1 MQQRRG
7 QHERKGGQRHGPIV
21 GEHSVTTVTPETPRA
36 STGRK
41 AAATIDRVNRR
52 RLALLAGLLALVALG
67 AVLGLRAASRQ
78 LEASL
83 RDALGPRASI
93 GAVRL
98 GLTGLEV
105 TDLRIRAAPGAWPSP
120 DELVARRVS
129 LRPSLA
135 NLWSSG
141 WHVGRIEVEDGYL
154 SMLRSRQGKL
164 RVLPALLEKPASAGA
179 QAGNAPHVRIA
190 QVVLRE
196 VAIDF
201 HDASVRQGVHKMR
214 FESLDASVGPL
225 AFPAFDEATDIDLQA
240 TLKGPQRNGRIG
252 IRGEFSIASL
262 DAKLKAAVQGV
273 DLVALQP
280 YLLKVNEGGVKR
292 GTLDLTLDATVKAK
306 RLHAP
311 GHVTLTGLELAS
323 GDGLLGTFGGVP
335 RQAVLAAMKRDGRIQ
350 VGFTLDGRIDDPAF
364 SINDNLATKLAGGLA
379 ETLGVSL
386 GGVVEGVGGVIK
398 GLLGR

>member
-1 MQQRRG
+1 MAG
-7 QHERKGGQRHGPIV
+7 IV
-21 GEHSVTTVTPETPRA
+21 GEPGVNAVTATTPHA
-36 STGRK
+36 SAGGR

-52 RLALLAGLLALVALG
+52 RLALLAGLLALIAVG
-67 AVLGLRAASRQ
+67 AMLGLRLASRQ
-78 LEASL
+78 LEGQL
-83 RDALGPRASI
+83 REALGPRASI

-98 GLTGLEV
+98 GLTGLEI
-105 TDLRIRAAPGAWPSP
+105 TDLRIRAAPGAWPAA

-129 LRPSLA
+129 LRPGLA
-135 NLWSSG
+135 NLWSRG
-141 WHVGRIEVEDGYL
+141 WHVGRVEVEDGYL
-154 SMLRSRQGKL
+154 SMQRSRQGKL
-164 RVLPALLEKPASAGA
+164 RVLPALLEKPAAAGT
-179 QAGNAPHVRIA
+179 QASDTPHVRIA
-190 QVVLRE
+190 QVVLHDI
-196 VAIDF
+196 AIDF
-201 HDASVRQGVHKMR
+201 HDASVRQGTHRMR

-225 AFPAFDEATDIDLQA
+225 AFPGFDEATDIDLQA
-240 TLKGPQRNGRIG
+240 TLKGPQRDGRIT
-252 IRGEFSIASL
+252 IRGEIGIASL
-262 DAKLKAAVQGV
+262 DAKLKAAVKGV

-292 GTLDLTLDATVKAK
+292 GALDLTLDATVKAK
-306 RLHAP
+306 KLHAP
-311 GHVTLTGLELAS
+311 GRVTLTGLELAS

-335 RQAVLAAMKRDGRIQ
+335 RQAVLAAMKRDGRIE

>member
-1 MQQRRG
+1 MAW
-7 QHERKGGQRHGPIV
+7 IV
-21 GEHSVTTVTPETPRA
+21 GEPGVNVVTSQTPHASVGMR
-36 STGRK
+36 

-52 RLALLAGLLALVALG
+52 RLAILTGLLVLIALG
-67 AVLGLRAASRQ
+67 AVLGLRTASRQ

-83 RDALGPRASI
+83 REALGPRASI

-105 TDLRIRAAPGAWPSP
+105 TDLRIRAAPGAWPSA
-120 DELVARRVS
+120 DELMARRVS
-129 LRPSLA
+129 LRPGLA
-135 NLWSSG
+135 NLWSRG
-141 WHVGRIEVEDGYL
+141 WHVSRIEVEDGYL
-154 SMLRSRQGKL
+154 SMQRSRQGKL
-164 RVLPALLEKPASAGA
+164 RVLPALLEKPAAPGAETGSAP
-179 QAGNAPHVRIA
+179 QVRIA
-190 QVVLRE
+190 QVVLHD

-201 HDASVRQGVHKMR
+201 HDASVRQGLHRMR

-225 AFPAFDEATDIDLQA
+225 AFPAFDESTDIDLQA
-240 TLKGPQRNGRIG
+240 TLKGPQRNGRIS
-252 IRGEFSIASL
+252 IHGEFSIASL
-262 DAKLKAAVQGV
+262 DAKLKAAVHGV
-273 DLVALQP
+273 DLIALQP

-292 GTLDLTLDATVKAK
+292 GALDLTLDATVKAK
-306 RLHAP
+306 QLHAP
-311 GHVTLTGLELAS
+311 GRVTLTGLELAS

-335 RQAVLAAMKRDGRIQ
+335 RQAVLAAMKRDGRIE

>member
-1 MQQRRG
+1 MA
-7 QHERKGGQRHGPIV
+7 PIV
-21 GEHSVTTVTPETPRA
+21 GEPGVTAVTAETPHA
-36 STGRK
+36 SAGRW

-67 AVLGLRAASRQ
+67 ALLGLRAASRQ

-105 TDLRIRAAPGAWPSP
+105 TDLRIRAAPGAWPAA

-129 LRPSLA
+129 LRPGLA
-135 NLWSSG
+135 NLWSRG

-154 SMLRSRQGKL
+154 SMQRSRQGKL
-164 RVLPALLEKPASAGA
+164 RVLPALLEKPAAPGGGNGTEAG
-179 QAGNAPHVRIA
+179 GAPRVRIA
-190 QVVLRE
+190 QVLLHD

-201 HDASVRQGVHKMR
+201 HDASVRQGTHRIR
-214 FESLDASVGPL
+214 FESLEASVGPL
-225 AFPAFDEATDIDLQA
+225 AFPAFDETTDIDLQA

-252 IRGEFSIASL
+252 IRGEIGIASL
-262 DAKLKAAVQGV
+262 DAKLKASVHGV

-280 YLLKVNEGGVKR
+280 YLLKVNEGGVRR
-292 GTLDLTLDATVKAK
+292 GSLDLTLDATVKAK

-311 GHVTLTGLELAS
+311 GRVTLIGLELAG

-335 RQAVLAAMKRDGRIQ
+335 RQAVLAAMKRDGRIE

>member
-1 MQQRRG
+1 MAR
-7 QHERKGGQRHGPIV
+7 IV
-21 GEHSVTTVTPETPRA
+21 GEPGVNAVTPETPHA
-36 STGRK
+36 GIGSNT
-41 AAATIDRVNRR
+41 AATIDRVNRR
-52 RLALLAGLLALVALG
+52 RLVLLAGLLALIAVG
-67 AVLGLRAASRQ
+67 AMLGLRVASHQ
-78 LEASL
+78 LEGSL
-83 RDALGPRASI
+83 REALGPRASI

-105 TDLRIRAAPGAWPSP
+105 TDLRIRAAPGAWPSA
-120 DELVARRVS
+120 DELVAKRVS
-129 LRPSLA
+129 LRPGLA

-141 WHVGRIEVEDGYL
+141 WHVARVEIEDGYL
-154 SMLRSRQGKL
+154 SMQRSRQGKL
-164 RVLPALLEKPASAGA
+164 RVLPALLEKPAEPGAATGSA
-179 QAGNAPHVRIA
+179 PRVRIA
-190 QVVLRE
+190 QVVLHDI
-196 VAIDF
+196 AIDF
-201 HDASVRQGVHKMR
+201 HDASVRQGSHKMR

-225 AFPAFDEATDIDLQA
+225 DFPAFDEATDIDLQA

-252 IRGEFSIASL
+252 IRGEFTIASL
-262 DAKLKAAVQGV
+262 DAKLKATVQGV

-280 YLLKVNEGGVKR
+280 YLLKVNEGGVR
-292 GTLDLTLDATVKAK
+292 HGSLDLTLDATVKAK
-306 RLHAP
+306 KLHAP
-311 GHVTLTGLELAS
+311 GRVTLTGLELAS

-335 RQAVLAAMKRDGRIQ
+335 RQAVIAAMKRDGRIE